1 MTIRNLGD
9 DTTTLTAEGTQ
20 LKLERPIDAPRS
32 AVWAAL
38 TTPEHIQSWM
48 GPRNTTA
55 KVGDNDVKVGGKW
68 SVTPAAEQGSD
79 IVLSGEYKEVVENEK
94 IVRTSVSSSDP
105 EGNAATETLIL
116 EDNGG
121 KTTLKYEIEVVSA
134 EVLDGAIEFGMPKSV
149 IEQFDRLAEV
159 APKLG

>member
-38 TTPEHIQSWM
+38 TSAEHIPSWM

-55 KVGDNDVKVGGKW
+55 KVGENDVKVGGKW

-79 IVLSGEYKEVVENEK
+79 VVLSGEFKEIVENEK

-105 EGNAATETLIL
+105 QSNEATETIIL
-116 EDNGG
+116 VDNGG
-121 KTTLKYEIEVVSA
+121 KTTLKYEIQVVSA
-134 EVLDGAIEFGMPKSV
+134 EALDGAIEYGMPKAL
-149 IEQFDRLAEV
+149 IEQIDRLAEL